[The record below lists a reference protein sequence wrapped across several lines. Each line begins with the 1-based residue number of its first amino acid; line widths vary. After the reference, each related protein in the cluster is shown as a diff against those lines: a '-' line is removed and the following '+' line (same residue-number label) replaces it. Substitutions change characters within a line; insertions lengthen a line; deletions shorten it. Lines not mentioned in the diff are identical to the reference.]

1 MRRVCDVT
9 ETDANVTVPKM
20 SSAKAQEAEIINT
33 NDMQEMQYIWIR
45 SFSLIEHKPNY
56 SPRMLFNEYLYHSLL
71 VRE

>member
-20 SSAKAQEAEIINT
+20 SSAKAQEAGKVDT
-33 NDMQEMQYIWIR
+33 NDMQEVQYIWIR
-45 SFSLIEHKPNY
+45 SFSLIEHKPNS
-56 SPRMLFNEYLYHSLL
+56 SPRLLFNKNLSRSFP